1 MKTIR
6 AAGLMC
12 TALAL
17 LAWAQGAIRL
27 KTRDISPAQALEQAR
42 REGAPGAVRH
52 FLVLFASYPDSE
64 VLAEL
69 ARRRIRV
76 LAYVPDNAL
85 MVSAGALNLA
95 GLPATWSGPLD
106 PADKLSPALAAQPA
120 GHYLVVFH
128 PDSSDAEA
136 REWLQQEAYTV
147 VENPHLLPV
156 QYLVTGAAS
165 GLAALAAGDA
175 VAYIL
180 PASIDLQSAGPV
192 MACAGPLS
200 EAGPV
205 AEYAQSVA
213 AWSQDVG
220 GGVTLHY
227 FFDSLT
233 EKLDP
238 TLASGEIT
246 RAFSEWAKYANV
258 TFSVSSQSHV
268 IRGIDVLFARGAHGD
283 PYPFDGPGGVLAH
296 TFYPVPL
303 NPEPLAGDMHF
314 DDDENWQVGA
324 NVDLFTVALHE
335 TGHALGLGHSDQ
347 PGDVMYP
354 YYHIATGLAAGD
366 VAAIQAVYGPT
377 AGAGGGNGNGAGSGA
392 GAGSGTGSGS
402 GSGSGTGSGSG
413 SGSGSGTGSG
423 SGGGSGGA
431 GGNPT
436 TDTTPP
442 SLSIL
447 SPASTIVSTSSST
460 ISFSGVASD
469 NVAVTAVKWST
480 SFGDAGD
487 ASGTTAWTA
496 SVPLLVGT
504 TVVTVRAYDA
514 AGNSAWRAVTVV
526 RY

>member
-1 MKTIR
+1 
-6 AAGLMC
+6 
-12 TALAL
+12 
-17 LAWAQGAIRL
+17 
-27 KTRDISPAQALEQAR
+27 
-42 REGAPGAVRH
+42 
-52 FLVLFASYPDSE
+52 
-64 VLAEL
+64 
-69 ARRRIRV
+69 
-76 LAYVPDNAL
+76 
-85 MVSAGALNLA
+85 
-95 GLPATWSGPLD
+95 
-106 PADKLSPALAAQPA
+106 
-120 GHYLVVFH
+120 
-128 PDSSDAEA
+128 
-136 REWLQQEAYTV
+136 
-147 VENPHLLPV
+147 
-156 QYLVTGAAS
+156 
-165 GLAALAAGDA
+165 
-175 VAYIL
+175 
-180 PASIDLQSAGPV
+180 

-213 AWSQDVG
+213 AWSKDAG
-220 GGVTLHY
+220 GGVAIHY

-238 TLASGEIT
+238 SLARGEII
-246 RAFSEWAKYANV
+246 RAFAEWAKYANV
-258 TFSVSSQSHV
+258 TFSASSQPQVLRS
-268 IRGIDVLFARGAHGD
+268 IDVLFARGAHGD

-324 NVDLFTVALHE
+324 SVDVFTVALHE

-354 YYHIATGLAAGD
+354 YYHMATGLAAGD

-377 AGAGGGNGNGAGSGA
+377 AGAGGGNGNGAGSGV
-392 GAGSGTGSGS
+392 GSGS
-402 GSGSGTGSGSG
+402 GSGSGAGSGSG
-413 SGSGSGTGSG
+413 SGSG
-423 SGGGSGGA
+423 GA
-431 GGNPT
+431 GGKPP

-480 SFGDAGD
+480 SLGDAGD
-487 ASGTTAWTA
+487 ASGTTTWTA